1 MIIRPQVTNENE
13 FGLSTE
19 LSQMAQQ
26 KSIATGMFEYM
37 DDFVTEVDSGVDS
50 YIVTALTSGEVSHGA
65 EHGGVIVV
73 DSGAAT
79 DNQGVGSAQLD
90 SNGVVKVASGK
101 NIYCEMRVNRLVQSG
116 GQFWGLA
123 AVDTTVM
130 TATHFGAIGVGFVC
144 DAGSSAIT
152 ALDVIT
158 TNSGTANTTETV
170 TADVLTGMASDD
182 KYRTYGIHIIGNG
195 EVRYYIDRVL
205 VATHTTSANIPTSA
219 LVPTFTSVNSAA
231 TQSKLE
237 VDYIYIAADR

>member
-158 TNSGTANTTETV
+158 T
-170 TADVLTGMASDD
+170 
-182 KYRTYGIHIIGNG
+182 IIGNG